1 MTSWFVSTFS
11 QTGGA
16 FKISHA
22 DNQAH
27 VIFAPFDLFCG
38 LILNVQWVWK
48 LAYRYAEFA
57 RAVVQRRLERR
68 QPEFAYFG
76 VIRENQRDTIIAL
89 EEQVFN
95 AWDNGPE
102 APPKTR
108 TRDAAGTPNLKILI
122 WNDGAPKFPDHVLTK
137 FPEGPSHNAEIKKLQ
152 AELES
157 DWPATRTGVPSNPAP
172 SRTQSRATG
181 LPDFTGEDVLEISRE
196 VDLAKLSADDFNVEQ
211 LPDLFIV
218 NLIQFRNSQR
228 TQLFPGYHV
237 RF

>member
-1 MTSWFVSTFS
+1 MTSWFASTFS

-137 FPEGPSHNAEIKKLQ
+137 FPEGTSHNAEIKKLQ

-211 LPDLFIV
+211 LPDLDRKSV
-218 NLIQFRNSQR
+218 
-228 TQLFPGYHV
+228 V
-237 RF
+237 